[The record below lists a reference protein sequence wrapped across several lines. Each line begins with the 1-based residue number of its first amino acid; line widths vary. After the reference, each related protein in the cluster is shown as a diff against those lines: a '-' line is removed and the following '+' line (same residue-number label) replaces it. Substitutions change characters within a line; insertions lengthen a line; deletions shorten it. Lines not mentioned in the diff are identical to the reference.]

1 MALPRPVLLA
11 ILGVA
16 LVLAALLATRA
27 VSGEDGGATV
37 TATPA
42 APRTTP
48 APSDPARPQRPA
60 PPARATNDPGAPAA
74 ERVPVEEPGASNGLP
89 VSLARALAGGKV
101 LMLVF
106 TSQKAADDEATR
118 RSVQAIQKKYP
129 QGRRVVVVRDRLANL
144 ADYRLLISGVGVSQ
158 TPSIVVMR
166 ADREPRLLEGF
177 IDEGTLR
184 QHVADAL
191 R

>member
-16 LVLAALLATRA
+16 LLLAVLLATRA
-27 VSGEDGGATV
+27 VSGEDGGPTV

-48 APSDPARPQRPA
+48 APPDPARPKRPA
-60 PPARATNDPGAPAA
+60 SPAPARARTGPGAPAA

-106 TSQKAADDEATR
+106 TSKKAADDEATR
-118 RSVQAIQKKYP
+118 RSVQAIQKKYGR
-129 QGRRVVVVRDRLANL
+129 GRRGIVVRDRLANL
-144 ADYRLLISGVGVSQ
+144 ADCGLLISGLGV
-158 TPSIVVMR
+158 
-166 ADREPRLLEGF
+166 A
-177 IDEGTLR
+177 
-184 QHVADAL
+184 
-191 R
+191 